1 MSGRYQ
7 ALLTYV
13 AADFELIL
21 STVRSL
27 VSDKMSR
34 SSAPDFNNVFKTQ
47 FEGAQTS
54 YGEYFSKKNS
64 ENKNCSKKIWR
75 LPTFSTFFWHKKSG
89 KNRLGQYFFFNKFFK
104 TQFERAQISLC
115 EYFSKTNFRKQNLF
129 KTHLGR
135 VNFFVVFSNI
145 KKVEKVDP
153 PHIFF
158 EQFLFSEIF
167 FWEIFPIWNLSSFKL
182 GFKNIVKIRST
193 TSRHFIRYDW
203 THCSFE
209 KRMLVI
215 QYKLEVTARVLAE
228 SVPMIFGTR
237 ALLKRALVLNACRTH
252 RVLSTLKSTR

>member
-1 MSGRYQ
+1 MGNISQKKIQKIKIVQKKYGVCQLFR
-7 ALLTYV
+7 L
-13 AADFELIL
+13 F
-21 STVRSL
+21 
-27 VSDKMSR
+27 SDIKKVEKID
-34 SSAPDFNNVFKTQ
+34 SSNIFFQQIFKTQ
-47 FEGAQTS
+47 FEGAQ
-54 YGEYFSKKNS
+54 
-64 ENKNCSKKIWR
+64 
-75 LPTFSTFFWHKKSG
+75 
-89 KNRLGQYFFFNKFFK
+89 
-104 TQFERAQISLC
+104 ISHC

-203 THCSFE
+203 THCTWLWFY
-209 KRMLVI
+209 LVVI
-215 QYKLEVTARVLAE
+215 LCVGLDVWMA
-228 SVPMIFGTR
+228 F
-237 ALLKRALVLNACRTH
+237 
-252 RVLSTLKSTR
+252 